1 MSAAHCRRNGP
12 WTAGAGS
19 AIRTQ
24 QRQVMDSKKQDSHPQ
39 YNSWAQDYDYMVLTI
54 EGRFRK
60 GFYLWANQNN
70 AGNLNWVETHVSYNT
85 YVAPIKLVNTS
96 TSSEN
101 YGQCTHSG
109 FGYTQ
114 VYLSMIMR
122 KNARNMLS
130 CSSLYCFGSTKCL
143 KIEPFV
149 KMSDS
154 GS

>member
-19 AIRTQ
+19 ATRTQ

-54 EGRFRK
+54 EGRFRR
-60 GFYLWANQNN
+60 GFYLLRVANQHNTRS
-70 AGNLNWVETHVSYNT
+70 LKTLKTLVSYDS
-85 YVAPIKLVNTS
+85 YVGPIKLVNTS

-109 FGYTQ
+109 YGYTQ
-114 VYLSMIMR
+114 VDLS
-122 KNARNMLS
+122 NLS
-130 CSSLYCFGSTKCL
+130 LINDNPTIHIRL
-143 KIEPFV
+143 
-149 KMSDS
+149 
-154 GS
+154 

>member
-60 GFYLWANQNN
+60 GFNLLANHIIAEILKTFKTAEVIILTLLQSTLLIQALLAKIMAN
-70 AGNLNWVETHVSYNT
+70 AHIRATDTPRYIYQRLCV
-85 YVAPIKLVNTS
+85 KM
-96 TSSEN
+96 SEKFLDVLERII
-101 YGQCTHSG
+101 
-109 FGYTQ
+109 FGVQ
-114 VYLSMIMR
+114 
-122 KNARNMLS
+122 
-130 CSSLYCFGSTKCL
+130 KCL
-143 KIEPFV
+143 KIEPQI
-149 KMSDS
+149 KMSERAS
-154 GS
+154 